1 MDVEFAVRNGQLDIG
16 VFGPE
21 TLITDKDA
29 LELVHNI
36 VQRLD
41 TI

>member
-21 TLITDKDA
+21 MLITDKDA
-29 LELVHNI
+29 HELVHNI